1 MLYFRIL
8 SQDMNCVA
16 AIGVV
21 HFSVRGFGCALFY
34 FRKEYK
40 DMKAKKFS
48 AVAIA
53 VALLISLTACA
64 GTGNEQASSA
74 DKSTSDITDSAPS
87 SVDESSDTATQ
98 SKEET
103 TVSTESTTVATTSAA
118 SKEETTVNTE
128 STTAATTSA
137 ASVEESSDTVTES
150 KAETP
155 ASTAGTTAESP
166 ATEAPATT
174 KAETIAPT
182 LSKNERYVYD
192 EDGNVVDKIKVKVVD
207 GVTYTVG
214 EKSGDKAILKNAPL
228 ISNGDKYPSGT
239 SISCVTMLLQFNGEK
254 VTQDDVAKMYTYYTE
269 ADWYYGEDGRY
280 YGPEKSPYILL
291 SDPKKKSEIYYSDI
305 NLSEIGG
312 VLRKYC
318 DNHLNVKYSII
329 KYSGIVNNYELLQK
343 MIKDNILLSI
353 SVRNSENNSLIKKW
367 IAECENG
374 TEMLMEIST
383 KYFACML
390 IGYSGENIYVYDPFS
405 SKILTYEFEPVQCIN
420 DVEGIE
426 RE

>member
-1 MLYFRIL
+1 
-8 SQDMNCVA
+8 MNCVA

-34 FRKEYK
+34 FRKEFEN
-40 DMKAKKFS
+40 MKAKKFS
-48 AVAIA
+48 AVATA

-74 DKSTSDITDSAPS
+74 DKSTSDIIDSATS
-87 SVDESSDTATQ
+87 SVDEHT
-98 SKEET
+98 
-103 TVSTESTTVATTSAA
+103 STESVEETSSENDNANDESTITESSETSVADATS
-118 SKEETTVNTE
+118 SIPMKEEKI
-128 STTAATTSA
+128 
-137 ASVEESSDTVTES
+137 EERD
-150 KAETP
+150 
-155 ASTAGTTAESP
+155 
-166 ATEAPATT
+166 
-174 KAETIAPT
+174 
-182 LSKNERYVYD
+182 VYD
-192 EDGNVVDKIKVKVVD
+192 DDGNVVDKIKVKVVD

-254 VTQDDVAKMYTYYTE
+254 VTQDDVAKMFTYYSE
-269 ADWYYGEDGRY
+269 SDWYYGEDGRY

-291 SDPKKKSEIYYSDI
+291 SDPKKKSETYYSDI

-329 KYSGIVNNYELLQK
+329 KYSRIVNNYELLQK